1 MRPQFGMIFTPSSVP
16 DVVRWA
22 TLAEAGGIER
32 IGIADSPSLYRDPY
46 VAMQAILA
54 ATRTIHVGTR
64 VTNPLLRHPIVTA
77 STLASLADISGGR
90 VFMGIGTGHSAL
102 LNVGLRPAKLEAMRS
117 FILAVRGL
125 LTQGI
130 AEWQGQTV
138 KMDWWMGQQ
147 PIPLYMAAGGPKS
160 LELAGEIADGVI
172 IGNGMTPEVLASNF
186 AAIECGAKK
195 SGRSLSDLYLQWLLP
210 TCVADDADQAGRE
223 ARAQMCSNANQ
234 VFQHGVEGQFVPDEL
249 KDKVLA
255 LTQQYRPHE
264 HVRPGEHTHNAQLV
278 DDLGLR
284 GYLIDR
290 FGIVGS
296 PQQCVDRIRELQS
309 RGINN
314 FWMSVHT
321 AEKERV
327 IRMLSEKVL
336 PHFL

>member
-1 MRPQFGMIFTPSSVP
+1 MRPQFGLIFTPSSLP

-22 TLAEAGGIER
+22 TLAEAGGFER

-46 VAMQAILA
+46 VAIQAMLA
-54 ATRTIHVGTR
+54 ATRTIHVGPR

-77 STLASLADISGGR
+77 STLASLADLSGGR

-102 LNVGLRPAKLEAMRS
+102 LNVGLKPAKLETMRN
-117 FILAVRGL
+117 FIVAVRGL
-125 LTQGI
+125 LTQGE
-130 AEWQGQTV
+130 AEWQGSAV

-160 LELAGEIADGVI
+160 LELAGEIGDGVI
-172 IGNGMTPEVLASNF
+172 IGNGMTPEVLAHNF
-186 AAIECGAKK
+186 ACIERGAKK
-195 SGRSLSDLYLQWLLP
+195 SGRNLSDLYLQWLLP

-234 VFQHGVEGQFVPDEL
+234 VFQHGVEGQFVPDEY

-255 LTQQYRPHE
+255 LTQQYRPQE
-264 HVRPGEHTHNAQLV
+264 HVRPGETRHNAQLV

-296 PQQCVDRIRELQS
+296 PQQCIDRIRVLQS

-327 IRMLSEKVL
+327 IQMLSEKVL